1 MPAFSSYPLLS
12 IMPGSYLSFR
22 PSEARGEISLTPS
35 KTSIPPSGVEWGED
49 SSSKESV
56 LVMIPE

>member
-35 KTSIPPSGVEWGED
+35 KTSIPPVGWSEVKIQVRK
-49 SSSKESV
+49 SQC
-56 LVMIPE
+56 